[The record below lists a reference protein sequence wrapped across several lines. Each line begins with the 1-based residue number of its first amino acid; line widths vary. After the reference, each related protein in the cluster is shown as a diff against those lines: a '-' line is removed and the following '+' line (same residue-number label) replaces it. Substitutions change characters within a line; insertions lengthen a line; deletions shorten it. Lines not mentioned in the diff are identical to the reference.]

1 MNLTEKQLQ
10 IYHYIEQY
18 IEKKGIP
25 PLYREIQGHFGF
37 KSIYS
42 VQKHLAQLEAKGVIR
57 IFEKGRKRSII
68 LDDEGK
74 DSVTIPLAGTVAAG
88 EPIEAIEQQ
97 DRIEVPKEMIRG
109 GDYFGLRVKGSSMID
124 DGILDG
130 DVIILR
136 KQSTARNG
144 ETVVALVDGNATL
157 KKFYRKGDKIE
168 LQPANRTMSTIIV
181 HGGDFSIQG
190 IVVGLNRRYE

>member
-1 MNLTEKQLQ
+1 MNIIPLTFT
-10 IYHYIEQY
+10 YRFTTF
-18 IEKKGIP
+18 
-25 PLYREIQGHFGF
+25 LYTFYTPIGGSNGHFGF